1 MEHTLVSVVT
11 AGDVGAIQP
20 RLGVS
25 SFDVTASVSTP
36 DELIVELET
45 AAVPDVIIVESSLF
59 PTVEPIVERAPDAL
73 IIAIGDETPVGAVGH
88 VPPGMTGGAIASLV
102 HALLAGGVTAA
113 VAAVAVF
120 EPGAGPPPSAPAAG
134 AGRIGRTTSRATIVT
149 SGAVAASLVAALAW
163 GVTRGRPE
171 TPAVAAPARPTGAPA
186 APGPTGSAVIPDVI
200 DQPGVRD
207 PRQGRSADRAG
218 APSGP
223 ATGPSAH
230 DAGLGPE
237 GPQSGGPQSDGPQSG
252 GPQSD
257 GPQSDGPQGE
267 GPPDRTPSPDDDRE
281 PRGKHKGWEH
291 KPPKHDDEGKHNGWR

>member
-73 IIAIGDETPVGAVGH
+73 IIAIGDETPAGAVGH
-88 VPPGMTGGAIASLV
+88 IPPGMTGGAIASLV

-113 VAAVAVF
+113 VAAVAAF
-120 EPGAGPPPSAPAAG
+120 EPGAGPAPSAPAAG
-134 AGRIGRTTSRATIVT
+134 AGRLGRTTSRATIVT
-149 SGAVAASLVAALAW
+149 GGAVAASLVAALAW
-163 GVTRGRPE
+163 GVTRGGPE
-171 TPAVAAPARPTGAPA
+171 TQSVAAPVGPTREPA
-186 APGPTGSAVIPDVI
+186 AQGPTGSAVIPDVV

-207 PRQGRSADRAG
+207 PRQDRSADRAG

-230 DAGLGPE
+230 DARLEPE
-237 GPQSGGPQSDGPQSG
+237 GPQGPQSDGPQSDGPQSG

-257 GPQSDGPQGE
+257 GPQGD
-267 GPPDRTPSPDDDRE
+267 GPPDRTPSSPDDDRE

-291 KPPKHDDEGKHNGWR
+291 KPPKHDDEGKHKGWR